1 MTQPTASSQAFQ
13 KQPPEKYDL
22 RPVHGARVAGRVL
35 KTLAIAI
42 RIPLIRGLI
51 GRFVL
56 WQLGVYRFR
65 KSRPS
70 GEALMHPVHPNFRQ
84 QSKKEALK
92 SIQDFFD
99 SVKNKHSASSK
110 IIRPKTQKSTK
121 SQVRK
126 SIEREGVETVFDF
139 HQAYLEGIT
148 TPSQV
153 AQRFLDVVR
162 SMEESA
168 VPLKPMVE
176 WDSKEILKQA
186 EISTKRFEKGKPL
199 GILDGVPVAVK
210 DEIDL
215 LPYKTMAGTRF
226 YTKTTPLQD
235 STAVSRLRRAGAL
248 MVGKSSMHELGMGV
262 TGLNTDCGT
271 ARNPHHPDHYPGG
284 SSSGSAVAVASGICP
299 LALGMDGGGSIR
311 IPASLSGVVGLKTT
325 WGRISRSGTAPLSW
339 SVSTMGPLGAT
350 VEDVA
355 AGYVKIAGPDES
367 DEWTKQ
373 QPEIHLQGF
382 YESRLEGIRLGWFPD
397 WFHHSKPEV
406 ANAVKNMFPVLREAG
421 ATLHEISIPKLDAVH
436 LSLIITIITEMR
448 SSLES
453 FSEQWKSPLC
463 FENFINLRIAKL
475 LRGEDYLKAQRIRA
489 EAIDNFR
496 NIFQQVD
503 ALITPTTACTAPMIS
518 EDAMGAGESD
528 LAATNELM
536 RFITSA
542 NLTGLPAI
550 SLPVGYDG
558 KGLPIGMQLMSGA
571 WQESLLLRLAYF
583 LEQSVE
589 RKMPML
595 HFSLLKDQPFEKQ

>member
-1 MTQPTASSQAFQ
+1 MILNSMTQPTASSQAFQ

-92 SIQDFFD
+92 SIQEFFD

-110 IIRPKTQKSTK
+110 IIRPKKQKSTK

-139 HQAYLEGIT
+139 HQAFLEGIT

-248 MVGKSSMHELGMGV
+248 
-262 TGLNTDCGT
+262 
-271 ARNPHHPDHYPGG
+271 
-284 SSSGSAVAVASGICP
+284 
-299 LALGMDGGGSIR
+299 
-311 IPASLSGVVGLKTT
+311 
-325 WGRISRSGTAPLSW
+325 
-339 SVSTMGPLGAT
+339 
-350 VEDVA
+350 
-355 AGYVKIAGPDES
+355 
-367 DEWTKQ
+367 
-373 QPEIHLQGF
+373 
-382 YESRLEGIRLGWFPD
+382 
-397 WFHHSKPEV
+397 
-406 ANAVKNMFPVLREAG
+406 
-421 ATLHEISIPKLDAVH
+421 
-436 LSLIITIITEMR
+436 SLIHI
-448 SSLES
+448 
-453 FSEQWKSPLC
+453 
-463 FENFINLRIAKL
+463 
-475 LRGEDYLKAQRIRA
+475 
-489 EAIDNFR
+489 
-496 NIFQQVD
+496 
-503 ALITPTTACTAPMIS
+503 
-518 EDAMGAGESD
+518 
-528 LAATNELM
+528 
-536 RFITSA
+536 
-542 NLTGLPAI
+542 
-550 SLPVGYDG
+550 
-558 KGLPIGMQLMSGA
+558 
-571 WQESLLLRLAYF
+571 
-583 LEQSVE
+583 
-589 RKMPML
+589 
-595 HFSLLKDQPFEKQ
+595 